1 MYANSYLCKAHEN
14 RNKNWKKSFKMCRDE
29 SVGVG
34 AAGYK

>member
-1 MYANSYLCKAHEN
+1 MQIPICVKASGN
-14 RNKNWKKSFKMCRDE
+14 RNTHRKKSTEMCQNE

>member
-1 MYANSYLCKAHEN
+1 MHIHIYVKRVKIGMEVGKRTEMFSN
-14 RNKNWKKSFKMCRDE
+14 E